1 AARGHDSAIGVAED
15 GHPRI
20 GRTQVRGGGGEVGG
34 GRGQVFGVEGAGDV
48 QWDDAGTLRRVLRQR
63 REGIERAG
71 SHGLADAGDSRGA
84 PRARAGVFAVRAER
98 ASSEPAAT
106 VWPPPLTLAGLA
118 PAASMAESTSSGWP
132 PTTADVPVGVVA
144 AAEAMPRPRTDTKRM
159 ASAEVRIPAICAAA
173 ISPTECPATTPG
185 LMPSSA
191 AQAMA
196 EATRRG

>member
-1 AARGHDSAIGVAED
+1 GNELDHSSDSGAQQSLLAQIPAHRVRDLLDQTIDVFAARGHNSAIGVAED
-15 GHPRI
+15 GHLRI
-20 GRTQVRGGGGEVGG
+20 GRTQVRGGGGEVVG
-34 GRGQVFGVEGAGDV
+34 GRGHVFGVEGAGD
-48 QWDDAGTLRRVLRQR
+48 LR
-63 REGIERAG
+63 
-71 SHGLADAGDSRGA
+71 DS
-84 PRARAGVFAVRAER
+84 AER